1 MNSAKIFNPSLYLL
15 MGKGQVPL
23 ATGGR
28 AGLGAQEP
36 GKDRQTDRPP
46 RPILSGE
53 RDAQSTGKPGRPF
66 IAIQVE
72 ASFFLGCINYC
83 SRSHTQSLTL

>member
-28 AGLGAQEP
+28 ARLGAQEP
-36 GKDRQTDRPP
+36 GKDRQTDHLVPFFP
-46 RPILSGE
+46 ENVMLSQRGNQVGPSS
-53 RDAQSTGKPGRPF
+53 QSRKKHPF
-66 IAIQVE
+66 SWA
-72 ASFFLGCINYC
+72 A
-83 SRSHTQSLTL
+83 

>member
-36 GKDRQTDRPP
+36 GKGKQTNHLVPSFP
-46 RPILSGE
+46 ENVMLSQRENRVGPSS
-53 RDAQSTGKPGRPF
+53 QSR
-66 IAIQVE
+66 
-72 ASFFLGCINYC
+72 
-83 SRSHTQSLTL
+83 